1 MRDYEALSALLDG
14 EHVDPDVIAS
24 ALEDP
29 EGRAVLVDFARL
41 RHQLSEDVDI
51 EAARAHVPVTRRR
64 EVRGF
69 VWRGLAAASV
79 LMAGVLIGILSH
91 RQAPAP
97 PAPQVVIEFVPGPE
111 WGPRPLNN

>member
-24 ALEDP
+24 ALEEP
-29 EGRAVLVDFARL
+29 EGRAILVDFARL
-41 RHQLSEDVDI
+41 RQQLSKDVDM
-51 EAARAHVPVTRRR
+51 AAPGAHVPLTRRR
-64 EVRGF
+64 HVPGF

-79 LMAGVLIGILSH
+79 LVAGVLIGILSH

-111 WGPRPLNN
+111 WGPRPLNH